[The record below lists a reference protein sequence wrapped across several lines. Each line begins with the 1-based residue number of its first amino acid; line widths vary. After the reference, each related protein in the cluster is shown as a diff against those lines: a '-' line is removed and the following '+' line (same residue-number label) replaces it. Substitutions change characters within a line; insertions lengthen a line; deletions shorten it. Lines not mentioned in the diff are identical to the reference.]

1 MMITLAENLKKLRL
15 SRTLTQEE
23 LAQFLGVTSQAVSK
37 WERRE
42 GYPDITM
49 LPVIANYFEVTV
61 DDLLGNDI
69 LSKEEKITEYLDE
82 YNRLHR
88 DRKPEEEAAL
98 AEKAYSEY
106 PYDWRIMEIYII
118 SRTHGFTKMPDSDTL
133 EELRRLCRLVM
144 EKCSDAIIRKRAV
157 YTMIFAED
165 DDHVEDWFSQA
176 PDNADYLE
184 SERREE
190 RYFSREQWDLYVQQ
204 KQDNMRDILGLL
216 FEKMGYYHD
225 LSDPA
230 WKAEVRKR
238 RIDLMEVLFRGSD
251 RLLYQMYRG
260 AWIEYAMALN
270 ECGRIKDT
278 IDALNRAVDL
288 WEQQYRFAES
298 LDVPRDAKMHLSDP
312 MWDKLEYPVYPGKFR
327 TNFFDHLAECPEYSE
342 NDGFQKLM
350 ARIEP
355 LR

>member
-106 PYDWRIMEIYII
+106 PYDWRIMEIYCV
-118 SRTHGFTKMPDSDTL
+118 GCADWLWKNAAMPL
-133 EELRRLCRLVM
+133 
-144 EKCSDAIIRKRAV
+144 
-157 YTMIFAED
+157 
-165 DDHVEDWFSQA
+165 
-176 PDNADYLE
+176 
-184 SERREE
+184 
-190 RYFSREQWDLYVQQ
+190 
-204 KQDNMRDILGLL
+204 
-216 FEKMGYYHD
+216 
-225 LSDPA
+225 
-230 WKAEVRKR
+230 
-238 RIDLMEVLFRGSD
+238 
-251 RLLYQMYRG
+251 
-260 AWIEYAMALN
+260 
-270 ECGRIKDT
+270 
-278 IDALNRAVDL
+278 
-288 WEQQYRFAES
+288 
-298 LDVPRDAKMHLSDP
+298 
-312 MWDKLEYPVYPGKFR
+312 
-327 TNFFDHLAECPEYSE
+327 SE
-342 NDGFQKLM
+342 NVPF
-350 ARIEP
+350 IP
-355 LR
+355 